1 MNASQFDSLV
11 GALTD
16 GAAPRRVLVRGL
28 VGAGIAAALM
38 PWGQEELDARRSKKR
53 GKRKKDNK
61 KPKVNRFGCRNVG
74 IACSSANQCCS
85 GICEGRG
92 GKGKNG
98 KKRKKTCRAHDTGGC
113 RADLESCSANRDIT
127 CTTTTG
133 EDGFCHITTGN
144 APYCAFDGIDAE
156 CTKDEDC
163 IELCGP
169 LAACS
174 VCAVPGEEE
183 FRFCAGPGSCTG
195 PQPE

>member
-1 MNASQFDSLV
+1 MNDSRFAALIR
-11 GALTD
+11 ALTD
-16 GAAPRRVLVRGL
+16 GAVTRRTLGQGL
-28 VGAGIAAALM
+28 AGGAIATGLAQLGWDAA
-38 PWGQEELDARRSKKR
+38 DAKRRNK
-53 GKRKKDNK
+53 KRKKGNR

-74 IACSSANQCCS
+74 VACSSANQCCS
-85 GICEGRG
+85 GICDGRG

-98 KKRKKTCRAHDTGGC
+98 KKRKKTCRAHDTGDC

-169 LAACS
+169 LAACN
-174 VCAVPGEEE
+174 VCAVPGQEET
-183 FRFCAGPGSCTG
+183 RFCGGPSGCTG
-195 PQPE
+195 P